1 MKKETVSIIL
11 PDESRVLVDRGISLL
26 EVEKMFFSD
35 HPYKIMAFSLNYVLE
50 DLNYKLVEPV
60 NRIRPIDLDSNDG
73 VRIYQ
78 RSLVFVLTRAVRD
91 CFPHAI
97 TKVEHSLSDGLFCEI
112 EKDKPLTLK
121 EVKMVRNRMEE
132 LIELDEDFTMKT
144 ISKEEAIKIY
154 LEQGMQDKV
163 DLLNYRDE
171 KKVMVYEYGDMTN
184 YFYGYMLPSAGKLDV
199 FDLEFYD
206 GGFILR
212 HPTPYSSGG
221 LPPFERQ
228 DNIAAVHREAE
239 EWGEIL
245 GVEYVHNINRKIK
258 TDKIKTQILTTEA
271 LHEKKIIEIAD
282 KIYERKSRVILI
294 AGPSCSG
301 KTTFANRLRIHLS
314 VLGLVPVTVSMD
326 DYFVNR
332 EDTPRDEDGNYDFE
346 SIKAI
351 DVAKFSEDI
360 KMLIDGEKVRLPRFN
375 FETGHREDSG
385 IDMKLSS
392 DQPII
397 IEGIHGLNPA
407 LTEYIE
413 DGYIFK
419 VYVSCL
425 TQLNVDDHN
434 RIPTTDSRLIRRIVR
449 DSRTRGRD
457 ASTTI
462 KGWTSVRNGEEKY
475 IFPFQET
482 ADAEFNSATVY
493 ELSALK
499 PYLEE
504 ELKSVAK
511 SSDEVPEAH
520 RLLSFLSYVEP
531 LKTEKYIP
539 NTAIIREFIGGN
551 VFHE

>member
-1 MKKETVSIIL
+1 MKTEKVSLIL
-11 PDESRVLVDRGISLL
+11 PDDSKVSVDKGISLL
-26 EVEKMFFSD
+26 EIENMFFSE
-35 HPYKIMAFSLNYVLE
+35 HPYKIMAFSVNYAIE
-50 DLNYKLVEPV
+50 DLNYRLTEAV
-60 NRIRPIDLDSNDG
+60 NRIKPIDLETNDG

-91 CFPHAI
+91 LFKNAI
-97 TKVEHSLSDGLFCEI
+97 TKVEHSLSDGLFCEV
-112 EKDKPLTLK
+112 EKDTPLTKK
-121 EVKMVRNRMEE
+121 EVNLIRDRMQE
-132 LIELDEDFTMKT
+132 IIALDEVFKMKT
-144 ISKEEAIKIY
+144 ISKEKAKKIY

-171 KKVMVYEYGDMTN
+171 KKVMVYEFGDMTN
-184 YFYGYMLPSAGKLDV
+184 YFYGIMLNSSGKLDV

-282 KIYERKSRVILI
+282 RIYEKKSRVILI

-301 KTTFANRLRIHLS
+301 KTTFANRLRIHLG
-314 VLGLVPVTVSMD
+314 VLGLVPVTISMD

-332 EDTPRDEDGNYDFE
+332 EDTPRDEEGNYDFE

-351 DVAKFSEDI
+351 DVKRFSDDI
-360 KMLIDGEKVRLPRFN
+360 KMLIEGSKVRLPRFN
-375 FETGHREDSG
+375 FETGQREDSG

-397 IEGIHGLNPA
+397 IEGIHGLNPV
-407 LTEYIE
+407 LTEYI
-413 DGYIFK
+413 DDRYIFK

-504 ELKSVAK
+504 ELKSVAA

-531 LKTEKYIP
+531 LETEKYIP